1 MLYKISNLVMTNVIK
16 YLKFVYLSNLEN
28 IIRAYHFAQKC
39 TLPSKSK
46 FPTHNVIIF
55 EQSNHSKKTK
65 KFSRPILALCRS
77 KVLQNASVK
86 HSAVLS
92 ILQYF

>member
-46 FPTHNVIIF
+46 CPTHNVSIF

-65 KFSRPILALCRS
+65 NVFKTNIRLM
-77 KVLQNASVK
+77 QVK
-86 HSAVLS
+86 STAECFREAFCSTFDLH
-92 ILQYF
+92 